1 MKVSLLSSFFLL
13 KYKCKKITKSNCV
26 NSGDNMNEQMEN
38 YEEPST
44 SQELANMGR
53 KAVGVVGDVGNLALG
68 MGKRMNGK
76 KDNDGKND
84 ADKKNDEQG
93 TSNNPNSLPKK
104 DSLDDSNEDIKNI
117 GKKAA
122 KTGGKIAKEGAKLA
136 GKGLKKLW
144 ALIPFPWNLIILGF
158 IIIVILVL
166 AIVMFSDDGSGGNC
180 KYTEEVPYEYSCTQI
195 TISNLNLTLDF
206 EDYVAGVVSGESY
219 AGQNIEAIKAQAV
232 LARTYALRVTNDCA
246 KPIESS
252 QKYQVYKDEYRDD
265 AIEAA
270 QATEGEVLVYDGSL
284 TETMYDSFGVPCSD
298 TNDCS
303 SKCTGSTCSVTYTK
317 LPNKE
322 THTVT
327 ISSDY
332 FKKVAGGHAYGMSQ
346 VASYEMADN
355 GSTYEEI
362 LEYFYSDGVQIANH
376 TSTNCDED
384 GSTDFA
390 PRNNETGSLYAD
402 SEALSNIGAVAPNVS
417 GLLQSASLKYQ
428 CVTYARLRAVEI
440 LLTTGVYDE
449 STRAKAISIINN
461 NSHNGWGWYS
471 GGISALGR
479 FNGDNSCT
487 EFKPG
492 SLISFKGN
500 GSTKCCG
507 SGYNGTCYCGHVA
520 IVEDVDY
527 ENETVRITD
536 MYTNLAGQYHELNLS
551 YDALRSAYGGCLGTT
566 YLLEFQG

>member
-1 MKVSLLSSFFLL
+1 M
-13 KYKCKKITKSNCV
+13 
-26 NSGDNMNEQMEN
+26 
-38 YEEPST
+38 PST

-68 MGKRMNGK
+68 MGKRMKGK

-104 DSLDDSNEDIKNI
+104 DSLDNSNEDIKNI

-122 KTGGKIAKEGAKLA
+122 KTGGKIAKEGAKLV

-180 KYTEEVPYEYSCTQI
+180 KYTEEVPYEYNCKQI
-195 TISNLNLTLDF
+195 TVGNLTLDL
-206 EDYVAGVVSGESY
+206 EDYVTGVVSGESY

-232 LARTYALRVTNDCA
+232 VARTYALSYTNDCTEDIPNGQQA
-246 KPIESS
+246 
-252 QKYQVYKDEYRDD
+252 QVYNSEYRDD
-265 AIEAA
+265 AREAVE
-270 QATEGEVLVYDGSL
+270 ATEGEVLIYNGRIFAA
-284 TETMYDSFGVPCSD
+284 MYDSFYGTCS
-298 TNDCS
+298 
-303 SKCTGSTCSVTYTK
+303 GSTCTATYYK
-317 LPNKE
+317 VPMSE

-327 ISSDY
+327 ISSAY
-332 FKKVAGGHAYGMSQ
+332 SSYVAGGHGHGLSQ